1 MLQKRQL
8 DELTKFLAKQGE
20 ALCIT
25 RAMIEK
31 ITVETAANL
40 RLTFPSHTSQLE
52 LIRRVT
58 KQVLDFSGAFSENDQ
73 EDIGL
78 AIDEACTNVIAHSY
92 RVNGKGVIQVEFNMQ
107 PDKITIILTDM
118 GEEGSLFNPDILSD
132 LDREKY
138 FTRLRKGGLGVHLI
152 KKIMDVVEY
161 TVSPGV
167 KNCLTMVKYVQP
179 ARAG

>member
-1 MLQKRQL
+1 MLLKSQL
-8 DELTKFLAKQGE
+8 DNLIQFMETQADVLGVSRSV
-20 ALCIT
+20 ID
-25 RAMIEK
+25 RIS
-31 ITVETAANL
+31 VETAANL
-40 RLTFPSHTSQLE
+40 RFTFPSHTSQLE

-58 KQVLDFSGAFSENDQ
+58 KEVASFSVAFTEEDL

-92 RVNGKGVIQVEFNMQ
+92 GENGKGVIQVEFNMQ
-107 PDKITIILTDM
+107 PGKITIILTDM
-118 GEEGSLFNPDILSD
+118 GEEGNLFNPDTLSE

-138 FTRLRKGGLGVHLI
+138 FTRLQKGGLGVHLI

-167 KNCLTMVKYVQP
+167 KNCLTMVKFISP
-179 ARAG
+179 GKAA

>member
-8 DELTKFLAKQGE
+8 DELTRFLAKQGE

-25 RAMIEK
+25 RAMIDR

-58 KQVLDFSGAFSENDQ
+58 QQVLDYSGSFSENDR

-92 RVNGKGVIQVEFNMQ
+92 GVNGKGVIQVEFNMQ
-107 PDKITIILTDM
+107 PGKITIMLTDM
-118 GEEGSLFNPDILSD
+118 GEEGNRFNPDTLSK

-138 FTRLRKGGLGVHLI
+138 FTRLQRGASAS
-152 KKIMDVVEY
+152 
-161 TVSPGV
+161 T
-167 KNCLTMVKYVQP
+167 
-179 ARAG
+179 